1 MTGEFQK
8 IKITDT
14 VEIDFATREA
24 MLAASVGDSS
34 GVTARLVES
43 WKPSHRE
50 DNTHPLSH

>member
-8 IKITDT
+8 IKITET
-14 VEIDFATREA
+14 LAVDFATREA

-50 DNTHPLSH
+50 DNTNPLNH